1 MMLEVTQS
9 WMARLQQVVV
19 PIAAQQIKGRSSWER
34 MVSVRCV
41 AGQHIADARGRHGRE
56 KMRYGQGEAWGGS
69 EHTLE
74 SKEANEGGAGGVV
87 NPPPLEEACGQVETL
102 PSCQDGLCAT

>member
-34 MVSVRCV
+34 IVRVRGV
-41 AGQHIADARGRHGRE
+41 AGQHIADAREGCGRE
-56 KMRYGQGEAWGGS
+56 NMRYGRREPWRAR
-69 EHTLE
+69 ERTLE
-74 SKEANEGGAGGVV
+74 SKEADEGGPWGIVDA
-87 NPPPLEEACGQVETL
+87 PPLEEACGQVKTL
-102 PSCQDGLCAT
+102 PSCQDGLSRT

>member
-1 MMLEVTQS
+1 MGMMLEVTQS

-34 MVSVRCV
+34 IVRVRCV

-56 KMRYGQGEAWGGS
+56 KTRYGQGEA
-69 EHTLE
+69 
-74 SKEANEGGAGGVV
+74 AGIPWRARRRMRVAPG
-87 NPPPLEEACGQVETL
+87 E
-102 PSCQDGLCAT
+102 

>member
-1 MMLEVTQS
+1 MGMILEVTQS

-41 AGQHIADARGRHGRE
+41 AGQQIAGI
-56 KMRYGQGEAWGGS
+56 
-69 EHTLE
+69 
-74 SKEANEGGAGGVV
+74 
-87 NPPPLEEACGQVETL
+87 
-102 PSCQDGLCAT
+102 